1 LTTLAGPQDRIAE
14 HLRAL
19 YGEARIEELASRVH
33 GLIESHLSASRSET
47 SPDLLTE
54 HDAILIAYGDQ
65 ISAEDESPLVTLNK
79 LLAERLSG
87 IINGVHIL
95 PFFPYSSD
103 DGFSV
108 IDYRQV
114 DPALG
119 TWDEVR
125 NIAGN
130 SRLMV
135 DAVINHVSAESE
147 WAEAFR
153 RGAPEHDETFI
164 VVEPSVDLSDV
175 VRPRDLPLLTPVET
189 ATGLQHVW
197 TTFSS
202 DQFDLNFANPD
213 VLLEILDLL
222 LFYVGKGAQ
231 VIRLDAIAYLWK
243 QVGTPSINL
252 PQTHQAI
259 KLMRAV
265 LDAAA
270 PGTLLVTETNVP
282 HEENLSY
289 FGKSGDEADMIYQF
303 ALPPLILHTLISGDS
318 SRLTEWAFDL
328 RPPDDSVTFF
338 NFLASHDGIGL
349 RPVVEILT
357 AEEMEAL
364 VSIPA
369 RNGGEVSFRNLPDG
383 GRSPY
388 ELNLTY
394 LDALSDL
401 QQTPPRTVERFLTA
415 HAMMLA
421 MPGVPGIY
429 FHSLFGI
436 RNDLDGVER
445 TGRARSINRRKW
457 ELSSLLA
464 ELDDVKSE
472 QHQIFEGL
480 SSLLRTRA
488 AHEVFNP
495 WQGFEPIDVGPEVFA
510 LVRGDPAGQHI
521 LCLHEVAGKGSDIR
535 SAAEFGS
542 AIDLLTGESLDLS
555 RIQMAPYQSRWIELE
570 NVDWRL
576 EDSNLQD
583 HTRNLK

>member
-1 LTTLAGPQDRIAE
+1 MTTPSKTEDRIAE

-19 YGEARIEELASRVH
+19 YGEARLGGLVSRVQ
-33 GLIESHLSASRSET
+33 GLIDGHLSTSRSAT
-47 SPDLLTE
+47 PPAPLTE

-65 ISAEDESPLVTLNK
+65 IIAQDESPLATLNK
-79 LLAERLSG
+79 LLFARLSG
-87 IINGVHIL
+87 IITGVHIL

-108 IDYRQV
+108 VDYRQV

-119 TWDEVR
+119 TWNEVR
-125 NIAGN
+125 AIAAN

-135 DAVINHVSAESE
+135 DAVINHISAESE

-153 RGAPEHDETFI
+153 RGEPEHLETFI
-164 VVEPSVDLSDV
+164 VLEPDTNLSDV
-175 VRPRDLPLLTPVET
+175 VRPRDLPLLTPIET
-189 ATGLQHVW
+189 VDGVRYLW

-202 DQFDLNFANPD
+202 DQLDLNYGSPE
-213 VLLEILDLL
+213 VMLYILDLL
-222 LFYVGKGAQ
+222 LFYVLNGAQ
-231 VIRLDAIAYLWK
+231 IIRLDAIAYLWK
-243 QVGTPSINL
+243 QIGTPSIHL
-252 PQTHQAI
+252 PQTHHAI

-289 FGKSGDEADMIYQF
+289 FGTSGDEADLVYQF

-328 RPPDDSVTFF
+328 DVPHDDVTFF

-349 RPVVEILT
+349 RPVAEILT
-357 AEEMEAL
+357 AEELEAL
-364 VSIPA
+364 VRLPA
-369 RNGGEVSFRNLPDG
+369 RQGGKVSFRNLPDG

-394 LDALSDL
+394 LDALTDL
-401 QQTPPRTVERFLTA
+401 RESPSRALDRFLTA

-421 MPGVPGIY
+421 MPGMPGIY

-445 TGRARSINRRKW
+445 TGQARSINRQKLD
-457 ELSSLLA
+457 LSFLMSD
-464 ELDDVKSE
+464 LDDVKSE
-472 QHQIFEGL
+472 PHRIFKGL
-480 SSLLRTRA
+480 ANLLRVRA
-488 AHEVFNP
+488 AQEAFGP
-495 WQGFEPIDVGPEVFA
+495 WKGFQPIDVGPDAFA
-510 LVRGDPAGQHI
+510 FVRGNSSSRGI
-521 LCLHEVAGKGSDIR
+521 LCVHEVAGKVSEVH
-535 SAAEFGS
+535 SAARTGS
-542 AIDLLTGESLDLS
+542 ATDLLGRESVDLAQ
-555 RIQMAPYQSRWIELE
+555 IQMAPYQSRWIALE
-570 NVDWRL
+570 PSD
-576 EDSNLQD
+576 
-583 HTRNLK
+583 